1 MDLGCYF
8 MYILKFNVYFIF
20 EYQPHVIYYRR
31 IKINKTFLKFLILL
45 RNNMIHTQI
54 TVIEIKYE

>member
-1 MDLGCYF
+1 M
-8 MYILKFNVYFIF
+8 
-20 EYQPHVIYYRR
+20 
-31 IKINKTFLKFLILL
+31 NKTFLKFLILL